1 MGVRV
6 GQISTCP
13 SCSSS
18 NPEGQRFCGACGAS
32 LEAPARPIAQERKV
46 ITALFC
52 DLVGFTATAESA
64 DPEDVDRMLS
74 AYAAMA
80 RAQIEAFGGVV
91 EKFIGDAVV
100 GIFGIPAAHED
111 DPERAVHAGLR
122 IAEDAEELEAI
133 GGAPLRLRVGI
144 SSGETLVRLGVT
156 PGSGERLLAGDAI
169 NTASRIQSVAPEM
182 GVAVGL
188 TAYEA
193 TSSVFDYE
201 ELPPATLK
209 GKTQPVR
216 VFHAI
221 AARAHLGTDLTRTYD
236 TPFIGR
242 EVDLAILRGVFDK
255 TVAGRSVQL
264 VTVVGEPGLGKSR
277 IVAELGAYLDR
288 KPDVTVWR
296 QGRCLP
302 YGDGIT
308 YWALGEILKAHAGI
322 LESDAT
328 SVAQAKLERV
338 LPEGDERA
346 WFRQRLLPLL
356 GIEASSSAEREEL
369 FTAWRRFLEH
379 IADRGPAVL
388 VFEDLHWA
396 DESMLAFLEHLIGHA
411 EGVPLLVVVT
421 TRPELFERY
430 PDSTDGLPNTTRIN
444 LTPLSED
451 ETGRLVAALLG
462 TATVPAGLRR
472 PILDRA
478 GGNPL
483 YAEEFVRLL
492 RDRDLVVKSGAGW
505 ELRER
510 AEVPFPHSVHALIA
524 ARLDTLPPE
533 TKAIIA
539 DAAVVGKVFWA
550 GAVAQMGDRDVG
562 GVTDALRE
570 LSRKELVRPARRS
583 SIEGEI
589 EYAFWHILARDV
601 AYGQLPRAS
610 RASRHVAAARWIE
623 SKTPE
628 RVQDLADMLAYHYTT
643 ALELARASARTEH
656 ASELEAPALRFLSL
670 AGERALGLDT
680 ATAISSLERALA
692 LAPQGHP
699 ERAEALSRFGEA
711 AFQGGRLAEASDAL
725 EEAVALFTADGD
737 LPAAARSM
745 GTLGSV
751 ASRLGDRRWSELP
764 SEALALLEPLGPSP
778 ELVGALTEVGRVEAL
793 LGRSAQAIALTE
805 RALGMAEELGLGCPA
820 RTLGFRGLARG
831 DLGDSGG
838 LADMREAI
846 ALATDAGQGREV
858 ALLHNNLG
866 AALWVFEGPEASLEV
881 MHAGIAFARTRGLAE
896 MVDATMAG
904 TLDELVDSGT
914 LDEALDGAAR
924 LAQRL
929 ETEDVGVLTEVRALE
944 LRILTLRG
952 QAERMSGSLD
962 WLESASRETGAA
974 EDALIGLGSS
984 AFARAGLGQTDRA
997 AALLTETEAT
1007 PGVREALNYAAYL
1020 PAMVRTAL
1028 ALGESELAE
1037 RLVGGLEPRHPY
1049 AEHAL
1054 VAANAALAEHRGD
1067 IREAASGY
1075 AEAADRWKA
1084 FGVVPERGF
1093 ALLGGGRCLLGLG
1106 RPAEAGDALR
1116 AAREIFD
1123 GLDAAPMRSETDA
1136 LLAES
1141 SSLSP

>member
-1 MGVRV
+1 MT
-6 GQISTCP
+6 TCP
-13 SCSSS
+13 SCSRS
-18 NPEGQRFCGACGAS
+18 NPEGQRFCGDCGAP
-32 LEAPARPIAQERKV
+32 LGRPSGPVAQERKV

-80 RAQIEAFGGVV
+80 RTQIHAYGGVV

-100 GIFGIPAAHED
+100 GVFGIPFAHED

-122 IAEDAEELEAI
+122 IAEEAEELEGI
-133 GGAPLRLRVGI
+133 GATPLRLRVGI

-188 TAYEA
+188 AAYEA

-201 ELPPATLK
+201 ELPSATLK
-209 GKTQPVR
+209 GKAQPVR

-221 AARAHLGTDLTRTYD
+221 APRAHLGTDLTRTYD

-242 EVDLAILRGVFDK
+242 EVDLAILRGVFEK
-255 TVAGRSVQL
+255 TVAGSSVQL
-264 VTVVGEPGLGKSR
+264 VTVVGEPGIGKSR

-288 KPDVTVWR
+288 APDVTIWR

-302 YGDGIT
+302 YGEGIT

-328 SVAQAKLERV
+328 SVAQTKLERV
-338 LPEGDERA
+338 LPEGEGRA

-379 IADRGPAVL
+379 IADRGPTVL

-396 DESMLAFLEHLIGHA
+396 DESMLAFLEHLIRHG
-411 EGVPLLVVVT
+411 EGVPLLVIVT

-430 PDSTDGLPNTTRIN
+430 PDPTEDLPNATRIN
-444 LTPLSED
+444 LTPLSEE
-451 ETGRLVAALLG
+451 ETERLVAALLG
-462 TATVPAGLRR
+462 TTAMPPGLQR

-492 RDRDLVVKSGAGW
+492 RDQDLVVKTGTGW
-505 ELRER
+505 ELREG
-510 AEVPFPHSVHALIA
+510 AQVPFPNSVQALIA
-524 ARLDTLPPE
+524 ARLDLLAPD
-533 TKAIIA
+533 TKSILS

-550 GAVAQMGDRDVG
+550 GAVAQMADRDVKD
-562 GVTDALRE
+562 VTDTLRE
-570 LSRKELVRPARRS
+570 LSRKELVRLARRS
-583 SIEGEI
+583 SIEGES

-643 ALELARASARTEH
+643 ALELTRVTEGTEQASG
-656 ASELEAPALRFLSL
+656 LEAPALRFLSL

-680 ATAISSLERALA
+680 ETAITSLERALA
-692 LAPQGHP
+692 LAPEGHP
-699 ERAEALSRFGEA
+699 ERPAALFRFGEA

-725 EEAVALFTADGD
+725 DEAVASFTADGD
-737 LPAAARSM
+737 LPAAARAM
-745 GTLGSV
+745 GALGNV
-751 ASRLGDRRWSELP
+751 AVRLGNRRWSELP
-764 SEALALLEPLGPSP
+764 RDALALLEPLGPSP
-778 ELVGALTEVGRVEAL
+778 ELVGALTEVGHVEAL
-793 LGRSAQAIALTE
+793 LRRSEHAIALTE
-805 RALGMAEELGLGCPA
+805 RALALADELGIGCPA
-820 RTLGFRGLARG
+820 RTLGVRGLARG
-831 DLGDSGG
+831 DLGDRGG
-838 LADMREAI
+838 LDDMREAI
-846 ALATDAGQGREV
+846 VIATEAGQGREV

-866 AALWVFEGPEASLEV
+866 ASLWVFDGPAASLEV
-881 MHAGIAFARTRGLAE
+881 MRAGIAFAQARGLAE

-904 TLDELVDSGT
+904 TLDELVDGGA

-924 LAQRL
+924 LARRL

-952 QAERMSGSLD
+952 QAEQMASSLD

-974 EDALIGLGSS
+974 EDALIGLGSA
-984 AFARAGLGQTDRA
+984 AFARAGLGQADRA
-997 AALLTETEAT
+997 AALLTEVEAT
-1007 PGVREALNYAAYL
+1007 PGAREALNFAAYL

-1028 ALGESELAE
+1028 AIGERDARRAVGRTRRASAPLCRARARRGERRLERGRWRPPGGGE
-1037 RLVGGLEPRHPY
+1037 RLRRGGGSMEGVRRRARAWVRAPRC
-1049 AEHAL
+1049 ADA
-1054 VAANAALAEHRGD
+1054 VCSALARH
-1067 IREAASGY
+1067 
-1075 AEAADRWKA
+1075 AEACHD
-1084 FGVVPERGF
+1084 P
-1093 ALLGGGRCLLGLG
+1093 
-1106 RPAEAGDALR
+1106 
-1116 AAREIFD
+1116 
-1123 GLDAAPMRSETDA
+1123 
-1136 LLAES
+1136 S
-1141 SSLSP
+1141 SGS